1 MGFIIA
7 DHITDH
13 LESAIAASRAAE
25 RGAFYDALW
34 ALCAFAAYDLGRQ
47 VTEPGQLTD
56 KEMLKQLDAALKTQL
71 SRSASKRF
79 ELSVAC
85 KKAVQRFG
93 TPDRAMDAVEDLA
106 PVFARDFRDWEAAG
120 RPKPTQGLM
129 QRLIGPTPGCKEDL
143 LNFAQSATWFAS
155 SVFDDDSEYPE
166 LERRA
171 EIVMD
176 DLPN

>member
-1 MGFIIA
+1 MGFAIA
-7 DHITDH
+7 DHITDY
-13 LESAIAASRAAE
+13 LERAIAASRSAE

-34 ALCAFAAYDLGRQ
+34 ALSAFAAYDLGRQ
-47 VTEPGQLTD
+47 VTNPGQLSD
-56 KEMLKQLDAALKTQL
+56 KEMLKQLSTAWKTQL
-71 SRSASKRF
+71 SKPASKRF
-79 ELSVAC
+79 ALGVAYR
-85 KKAVQRFG
+85 KAVRGFG
-93 TPDRAMDAVEDLA
+93 TPVKAMDAVEDLA

-120 RPKPTQGLM
+120 SPKPRQSFM

-155 SVFDDDSEYPE
+155 SVFDDDSQYPE

-176 DLPN
+176 DLPK